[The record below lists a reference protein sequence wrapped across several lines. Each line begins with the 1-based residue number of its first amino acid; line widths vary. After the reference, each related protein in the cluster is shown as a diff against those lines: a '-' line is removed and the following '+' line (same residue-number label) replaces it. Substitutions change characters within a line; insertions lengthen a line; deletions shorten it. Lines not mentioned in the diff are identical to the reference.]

1 MVWSIGK
8 VKNKPSQCAR
18 FFYGRNMD
26 KQYIDQTLIAILY
39 VVTVLIMF
47 LYLSKKR
54 KVDSE
59 LNLIFAIYF
68 PVYLLF
74 KKFFRFG
81 KT

>member
-1 MVWSIGK
+1 MSD
-8 VKNKPSQCAR
+8 S
-18 FFYGRNMD
+18 
-26 KQYIDQTLIAILY
+26 QYIDQTLIAILY

-74 KKFFRFG
+74 KTFFRFS

>member
-1 MVWSIGK
+1 M
-8 VKNKPSQCAR
+8 KP
-18 FFYGRNMD
+18 
-26 KQYIDQTLIAILY
+26 IIAILY
-39 VVTVLIMF
+39 VVTVLIAF

-74 KKFFRFG
+74 KTFFRFG